1 MIKKIKNKIKQV
13 RKFKNNK
20 FNIENVVWLIL
31 IL

>member
-1 MIKKIKNKIKQV
+1 MIRKIKNKIKQV